1 MKPGGTSV
9 PEDERSETM
18 KITVFEVIGEFAVAT
33 ADGQNLYERMIG
45 LLARHETIELDFAGV
60 RVVATPFFNAAVG
73 RLLKDVSPEE
83 LHKKISF
90 NNLSAAGQ
98 RTLATVV
105 ENAKQYYH
113 DPGAREA
120 LDKILMDHSDDH

>member
-1 MKPGGTSV
+1 
-9 PEDERSETM
+9 M
-18 KITVFEVIGEFAVAT
+18 KITVFEIIGEFAVAAT
-33 ADGQNLYERMIG
+33 DGQHLYDRMIDQLG
-45 LLARHETIELDFAGV
+45 RHETIELDFAGV

-73 RLLKDVSPEE
+73 RLLKDISPED

-90 NNLSAAGQ
+90 TNLTAAGQ

-105 ENAKQYYH
+105 QNAKQYYH

-120 LDKILMDHSDDH
+120 LDKILVDHTDEY